1 MQQNDP
7 LHQLYVEHYSYL
19 YRFARSFVNPDLA
32 EDLVQETFL
41 IAQKRLDRVTSS
53 ENPTGWLI
61 NTLKNV
67 IGNTY
72 QKRQFIYTEL
82 SPDAIADE
90 AGEYVHSINDMYA
103 GLIDDEALDFYGVT
117 EVVAPR
123 WIPDGFTP
131 RIVAVKP
138 NGTWLEFLAGYT
150 NKSGQLLAVS
160 YNSYQSTPL
169 MYYEK
174 SGSLLETFSTSGIM
188 YSVFENVDNRTAAW
202 ITPHFECCISVP
214 TDAMDIDM
222 LKEILL
228 SMQ

>member
-1 MQQNDP
+1 M
-7 LHQLYVEHYSYL
+7 YVEHYSYL

-90 AGEYVHSINDMYA
+90 SGEYVHSINDMYA
-103 GLIDDEALDFYGVT
+103 GLIDDEAL
-117 EVVAPR
+117 
-123 WIPDGFTP
+123 
-131 RIVAVKP
+131 
-138 NGTWLEFLAGYT
+138 
-150 NKSGQLLAVS
+150 
-160 YNSYQSTPL
+160 
-169 MYYEK
+169 
-174 SGSLLETFSTSGIM
+174 SLLI
-188 YSVFENVDNRTAAW
+188 W
-202 ITPHFECCISVP
+202 I
-214 TDAMDIDM
+214 
-222 LKEILL
+222 
-228 SMQ
+228 

>member
-41 IAQKRLDRVTSS
+41 IAQKRLDRVTGS

-82 SPDAIADE
+82 SPDAIDDE
-90 AGEYVHSINDMYA
+90 SGEYVHSINDM
-103 GLIDDEALDFYGVT
+103 
-117 EVVAPR
+117 
-123 WIPDGFTP
+123 
-131 RIVAVKP
+131 
-138 NGTWLEFLAGYT
+138 
-150 NKSGQLLAVS
+150 
-160 YNSYQSTPL
+160 
-169 MYYEK
+169 
-174 SGSLLETFSTSGIM
+174 
-188 YSVFENVDNRTAAW
+188 
-202 ITPHFECCISVP
+202 
-214 TDAMDIDM
+214 
-222 LKEILL
+222 
-228 SMQ
+228 

>member
-103 GLIDDEALDFYGVT
+103 GLIDDEALSLLI
-117 EVVAPR
+117 
-123 WIPDGFTP
+123 WIYCEDTS
-131 RIVAVKP
+131 
-138 NGTWLEFLAGYT
+138 YT

>member
-1 MQQNDP
+1 MIRYTSCMSSTTVTFTASREA
-7 LHQLYVEHYSYL
+7 LS
-19 YRFARSFVNPDLA
+19 NPDLA

-103 GLIDDEALDFYGVT
+103 GLIHDEALSLLI
-117 EVVAPR
+117 
-123 WIPDGFTP
+123 WIYCEDT
-131 RIVAVKP
+131 
-138 NGTWLEFLAGYT
+138 
-150 NKSGQLLAVS
+150 
-160 YNSYQSTPL
+160 SYQ
-169 MYYEK
+169 EAA
-174 SGSLLETFSTSGIM
+174 
-188 YSVFENVDNRTAAW
+188 NRLHL
-202 ITPHFECCISVP
+202 IGF
-214 TDAMDIDM
+214 
-222 LKEILL
+222 L
-228 SMQ
+228 

>member
-19 YRFARSFVNPDLA
+19 YRFARRFVNPDLA

-90 AGEYVHSINDMYA
+90 SGEYVHSINDMYA
-103 GLIDDEALDFYGVT
+103 GLIDDEALSLLI
-117 EVVAPR
+117 
-123 WIPDGFTP
+123 WIYCEDT
-131 RIVAVKP
+131 
-138 NGTWLEFLAGYT
+138 
-150 NKSGQLLAVS
+150 
-160 YNSYQSTPL
+160 SYQEAANRLGISL
-169 MYYEK
+169 DSCKKRIQRAKQALKKAIEK
-174 SGSLLETFSTSGIM
+174 NKLL
-188 YSVFENVDNRTAAW
+188 
-202 ITPHFECCISVP
+202 
-214 TDAMDIDM
+214 
-222 LKEILL
+222 
-228 SMQ
+228 

>member
-103 GLIDDEALDFYGVT
+103 GLIDDEALSLLI
-117 EVVAPR
+117 
-123 WIPDGFTP
+123 WIYCEDT
-131 RIVAVKP
+131 
-138 NGTWLEFLAGYT
+138 
-150 NKSGQLLAVS
+150 
-160 YNSYQSTPL
+160 SYQEAANRLGISLDSCKKRIQRAKQALKKAIEKNKLLQCVTFGRYIQIAFMKGGAKECKMIAEPVSPKQYIEKCPTKNCKILSAAKHFRMVRL
-169 MYYEK
+169 MSNK
-174 SGSLLETFSTSGIM
+174 
-188 YSVFENVDNRTAAW
+188 
-202 ITPHFECCISVP
+202 
-214 TDAMDIDM
+214 
-222 LKEILL
+222 
-228 SMQ
+228 

>member
-103 GLIDDEALDFYGVT
+103 GLIDDEAL
-117 EVVAPR
+117 
-123 WIPDGFTP
+123 
-131 RIVAVKP
+131 
-138 NGTWLEFLAGYT
+138 
-150 NKSGQLLAVS
+150 
-160 YNSYQSTPL
+160 
-169 MYYEK
+169 
-174 SGSLLETFSTSGIM
+174 SLLI
-188 YSVFENVDNRTAAW
+188 W
-202 ITPHFECCISVP
+202 
-214 TDAMDIDM
+214 DI
-222 LKEILL
+222 L
-228 SMQ
+228 

>member
-1 MQQNDP
+1 MIRYTSCM
-7 LHQLYVEHYSYL
+7 LSTTVTFTG
-19 YRFARSFVNPDLA
+19 FARSFVNPDLA

-103 GLIDDEALDFYGVT
+103 GLIDDEALSLLI
-117 EVVAPR
+117 
-123 WIPDGFTP
+123 WIYCEDT
-131 RIVAVKP
+131 
-138 NGTWLEFLAGYT
+138 
-150 NKSGQLLAVS
+150 
-160 YNSYQSTPL
+160 SYQEAANRLGISL
-169 MYYEK
+169 DSCKKRIQRAKQALKKAIEK
-174 SGSLLETFSTSGIM
+174 NKLL
-188 YSVFENVDNRTAAW
+188 
-202 ITPHFECCISVP
+202 
-214 TDAMDIDM
+214 
-222 LKEILL
+222 
-228 SMQ
+228 